1 MKLIPVEVQCH
12 SGYKADE
19 YPTSFYWMNIRYDIQ
34 EIADRWYQARTTPE
48 APVANYFKVRTASKT
63 VYILKHDL
71 ESDKWFIVTDDNPFF
86 GFSAN

>member
-12 SGYKADE
+12 SGYQADE
-19 YPTSFYWMNIRYDIQ
+19 YPTSFYWMNTRYDIK
-34 EIADRWYQARTTPE
+34 EIADRWYQAQATPD
-48 APVANYFKVRTASKT
+48 APIANYFKVRTASKN

-71 ESDKWFIVTDDNPFF
+71 ENDQWYIVTDDNPFF